1 MLEFFTIVL
10 LHLFAVASPGPDFLL
25 VTRQSLRFGRTVA
38 IWASAGIATG
48 IIFHSFIAITGVSL
62 LISSNP
68 DLFDWLK
75 MIAAVYIAYLGCL
88 SFFAKPNPLNNENRK
103 HNENYLGSY
112 VLGLITN
119 ILNPKAIL
127 FFITLFTVVVNET
140 TTTILLVFYG
150 LYMSITTFIWFTGIS
165 YIFSN
170 QALTKKYENFIPV
183 FEKVIGI
190 ILIIIAI
197 QLFL

>member
-1 MLEFFTIVL
+1 MLEFFTIAL

-25 VTRQSLRFGRTVA
+25 VTRQSLRFGKFIA

-62 LISSNP
+62 LLSSNP
-68 DLFDWLK
+68 DLFNWLK
-75 MIAAVYIAYLGCL
+75 FIAAIYIAYLGCL
-88 SFFAKPNPLNNENRK
+88 AFFSKPNQLNDEDKR
-103 HNENYLGSY
+103 HNDNYLGSY

-140 TTTILLVFYG
+140 TTTILLMFYG
-150 LYMSITTFIWFTGIS
+150 LYMSIATFIWFTGIS

-170 QALTKKYENFIPV
+170 QMLTKKYEKFIPV

-197 QLFL
+197 QLIL

>member
-1 MLEFFTIVL
+1 MLEFFTIAL

-25 VTRQSLRFGRTVA
+25 VTRQSLRFGKVIA

-48 IIFHSFIAITGVSL
+48 IVFHSFIAITGVSL
-62 LISSNP
+62 VVSSNP
-68 DLFDWLK
+68 DLFNWLK
-75 MIAAVYIAYLGCL
+75 IIAAIYIAYLGFL
-88 SFFAKPNPLNNENRK
+88 TFFSKPNPLNDEDKR

-112 VLGLITN
+112 VLGLVTN

-127 FFITLFTVVVNET
+127 FFITLFTIVVNES
-140 TTTILLVFYG
+140 TTTILLMFYG

-170 QALTKKYENFIPV
+170 QVLTKKYENFIPV
-183 FEKVIGI
+183 FEKAIGI